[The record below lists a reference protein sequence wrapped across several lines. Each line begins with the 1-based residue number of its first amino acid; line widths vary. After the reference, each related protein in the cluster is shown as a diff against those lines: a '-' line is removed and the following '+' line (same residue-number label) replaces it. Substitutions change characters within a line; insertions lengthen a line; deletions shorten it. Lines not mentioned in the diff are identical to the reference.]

1 MGNCL
6 KEITIETPFQKT
18 HPWVQHIKGEFSED
32 KNFEGKVLKDE
43 VIKNSRV
50 TLKEILQK
58 EKSNN

>member
-1 MGNCL
+1 M
-6 KEITIETPFQKT
+6 
-18 HPWVQHIKGEFSED
+18 QHIKGEFSED
-32 KNFEGKVLKDE
+32 TNFEGKVLKDE